1 MSIYDS
7 FTKRNSLIKT
17 LRFRLKPMY
26 GTEQKLQEMG
36 VLEKDRERSAC
47 WPVVLDVL
55 RRVDA
60 AFIEQALSDEKGPS
74 DLNWEPLAAAIN
86 NKELVKN
93 ARAKLLRQ
101 QTEMRKA
108 VAKLL
113 TGQSDYKGL
122 VNPTKAI
129 KMAAAAVQNEQ
140 EKQAVAKYL
149 RFTTVLVDY
158 FTQKKSLFSH
168 EERKTTIAYRIVHV
182 NFSIYLENLQQLK
195 QYVEAG
201 LDFQDKFCFPLEVNS
216 YNKLLVQSQIDAY
229 NRAVSQINRILYKLQ
244 GQKQLPTALQNAKLK
259 LKPLQKQVLSLGD
272 TKSEGFKHYSELREA
287 VQALQKHLDAVLPS
301 LNNAW
306 EGYASEAV
314 FRDYQKVQALL
325 LERGQKLFFQEQD
338 GRSIISIK
346 GYLDVVLALRS
357 FLKQILHN
365 YAKPKDE
372 AEQQLVLACSDAWEL
387 LASLPHFYNKVR
399 SFLTRK
405 PYKQDKIRLF
415 FDCAAFGKG
424 WDVNKEGAYLLTLFR
439 RQGFYYLGIRRQ
451 GAKIDFEAL
460 QNASHAQENCYE
472 KMVYKAFDFVKGMP
486 AVVFSKLVLQKFAEG
501 ASQVVLDNEAF
512 SQPLL
517 VTRADFEQKYTVI
530 NGKLREKE
538 GDAVKYL
545 KAYLMKTGDE
555 AGYKEAVYQRIEL
568 AKRFIAA
575 YKAFAFF
582 DMSQLRP
589 TQEYTSWTEFISH
602 VNEYT
607 YGIGWQRVPEKA
619 LQDLVAAGDLFLFQL
634 DNKDFAFVREAAQED
649 EQTLLLRN
657 LFSDENKE
665 QHVLKLLGDVEVY
678 YRPASITHKLMHQRG
693 SILVNKK
700 DTAHGALSPR
710 LVRNVYKYLNGKT
723 ELLLPEA
730 AALLAKGNIRWKHA
744 QRDIIKDKRYT
755 EDQMQVH
762 FPVAINYRCPAND
775 YSFNKDMRS
784 LLKGNGAVHI
794 LGVHLGGDNLAE
806 AVIID
811 QKGKLIYQRVYNE
824 FNQYNYQ
831 KALALRE
838 EERQRAQQSWL
849 QMEKI
854 KNIRLG
860 YMAALVNEISKLVL
874 QYNAIVVLEDFSKRK
889 QNGSKGNQLHM
900 QLALNLLHK
909 LNYLVFKERKSFE
922 PGGLLNAYQLAP
934 KVASLRGYANQIG
947 CVFLVLPEKLSQEQT
962 EKHSEAYYLA
972 LKGCLLLERINR
984 AENLDKVDLM
994 LTKEAWSEFLKQRGL
1009 LA

>member
-60 AFIEQALSDEKGPS
+60 CFIEQALTDAKSIAG
-74 DLNWEPLAAAIN
+74 LNWEPLAELIN
-86 NKELVKN
+86 NKALGKN
-93 ARAKLLRQ
+93 TRVKLLRQ
-101 QTEMRKA
+101 QTELRKA
-108 VAKLL
+108 VSKLL
-113 TGQSDYKGL
+113 TGHSDYKGL

-140 EKQAVAKYL
+140 EKQAVDKYL

-158 FTQKKSLFSH
+158 FTQKKALFSH

-182 NFSIYLENLQQLK
+182 NFPIYLENLQQLQ
-195 QYVEAG
+195 QYADAG
-201 LDFQDKFCFPLEVNS
+201 LDLQDKLGFALTINS
-216 YNKLLVQSQIDAY
+216 YSRLLVQSQIDAY
-229 NRAVSQINRILYKLQ
+229 NKAINHINRILYRLQ
-244 GQKQLPTALQNAKLK
+244 EEKQLPAVLQNAKLK
-259 LKPLQKQVLSLGD
+259 LKPLQKQVLSLVD
-272 TKSEGFKHYSELREA
+272 TKSEGFKNYAEMRDS
-287 VQALQKHLDAVLPS
+287 VQALQKNLDAVLPS
-301 LNNAW
+301 LNNVFQEYAG
-306 EGYASEAV
+306 EGTLRDLQNLQAS
-314 FRDYQKVQALL
+314 L
-325 LERGQKLFFQEQD
+325 LESKQKLFFQDQD

-346 GYLDVVLALRS
+346 AYLDGVLALRR

-365 YAKPKDE
+365 YTESQDE
-372 AEQQLVLACSDAWEL
+372 AKKPLVQGCADAWEL

-424 WDVNKEGAYLLTLFR
+424 WDVNKEAAYLVTFFR
-439 RQGFYYLGIRRQ
+439 KEKYYYLGVRRQ

-634 DNKDFAFVREAAQED
+634 DNKDFAFARQAAQED

-665 QHVLKLLGDVEVY
+665 QRVLKLLGDVEVY
-678 YRPASITHKLMHQRG
+678 YRPASVTKKLMHMRG

-762 FPVAINYRCPAND
+762 FPVGINYRCPAND

-784 LLKGNGAVHI
+784 LLKGNGAVQI
-794 LGVHLGGDNLAE
+794 LGVHLGGDNLSE

-831 KALALRE
+831 KALALRK
-838 EERQRAQQSWL
+838 EERQRSQQSWL

-860 YMAALVNEISKLVL
+860 YMAALVNEISKVVL

-889 QNGSKGNQLHM
+889 QN
-900 QLALNLLHK
+900 
-909 LNYLVFKERKSFE
+909 
-922 PGGLLNAYQLAP
+922 
-934 KVASLRGYANQIG
+934 
-947 CVFLVLPEKLSQEQT
+947 
-962 EKHSEAYYLA
+962 
-972 LKGCLLLERINR
+972 
-984 AENLDKVDLM
+984 
-994 LTKEAWSEFLKQRGL
+994 
-1009 LA
+1009 